1 MNIEN
6 KIKQIRKNNKL
17 TQKEFAK
24 EIDVSEISVR
34 KYEAGERNPSVG
46 VLIKI
51 ANKFNVPLGELSE
64 NIDID
69 DFKEIKDMLLEKK
82 SRFRVDNVDNNFI
95 LQRIDELQNKISDTG
110 TYTGSDIEI
119 LLNEISFILKR
130 KNART
135 SLNMLKDYISSK
147 DYDINKLSNES
158 LIEIDK
164 KCSDILELE
173 FFKLNK

>member
-69 DFKEIKDMLLEKK
+69 DFKKIKDMLLRKK
-82 SRFRVDNVDNNFI
+82 SSFRVDNVDNNFI
-95 LQRIDELQNKISDTG
+95 LQRIDDLQNKISDTG

-147 DYDINKLSNES
+147 DYDINKLSDES

>member
-6 KIKQIRKNNKL
+6 KIKEIRKNNKL

-95 LQRIDELQNKISDTG
+95 LQRIDDLQNKISDTG
-110 TYTGSDIEI
+110 TYTGSDIET

-130 KNART
+130 KDART
-135 SLNMLKDYISSK
+135 SLNMLKDYI
-147 DYDINKLSNES
+147 
-158 LIEIDK
+158 
-164 KCSDILELE
+164 
-173 FFKLNK
+173 

>member
-6 KIKQIRKNNKL
+6 KIKEIRKNNKL

-69 DFKEIKDMLLEKK
+69 DFKEIKDMLLKKK

-95 LQRIDELQNKISDTG
+95 LQRIDDLQNKISDTG
-110 TYTGSDIEI
+110 AYTGSDIEI

-130 KNART
+130 KDART

-147 DYDINKLSNES
+147 DYDINKLSDES

>member
-69 DFKEIKDMLLEKK
+69 DFKKIKDMLLRKK
-82 SRFRVDNVDNNFI
+82 SSFRVDNFDNNFI

-147 DYDINKLSNES
+147 DYDINKLSDES

>member
-6 KIKQIRKNNKL
+6 KIKEIRKNNKL

-147 DYDINKLSNES
+147 DYDINKLSDES

>member
-69 DFKEIKDMLLEKK
+69 DFKKIKDMLLRKK
-82 SRFRVDNVDNNFI
+82 SSFRVDNFDNNFI

-110 TYTGSDIEI
+110 TYTGTDIEI

-147 DYDINKLSNES
+147 DYDINKLSDES

>member
-6 KIKQIRKNNKL
+6 KIKEIRKNNKL

-69 DFKEIKDMLLEKK
+69 DFKKIKDMLLEKK

-95 LQRIDELQNKISDTG
+95 LQRIDDLQNKISDTG
-110 TYTGSDIEI
+110 TYTGSDIET

-147 DYDINKLSNES
+147 DYDINKLSDES

>member
-6 KIKQIRKNNKL
+6 KIKEIRKNNKL

-69 DFKEIKDMLLEKK
+69 DFKEIKDMLLKKK

-95 LQRIDELQNKISDTG
+95 LQRIDDLQNKISDTG

-130 KNART
+130 KDART

-147 DYDINKLSNES
+147 DYDINKLSDES

>member
-6 KIKQIRKNNKL
+6 KIKEIRKNNKL

-95 LQRIDELQNKISDTG
+95 LQRIDDLQNKISDTG
-110 TYTGSDIEI
+110 TYTGSDIET

-147 DYDINKLSNES
+147 DYDINKLSDES

>member
-6 KIKQIRKNNKL
+6 KIKEIRKNNKL

-69 DFKEIKDMLLEKK
+69 DFKKIKDMLLRKK
-82 SRFRVDNVDNNFI
+82 SSFRVDNVDNNFI

-110 TYTGSDIEI
+110 TYTGTDIEI

-147 DYDINKLSNES
+147 DYDINKLSDES

>member
-69 DFKEIKDMLLEKK
+69 DFKKIKDMLLRKK
-82 SRFRVDNVDNNFI
+82 SSFRVDNVDNNFI

-147 DYDINKLSNES
+147 DYDINKLSDES

>member
-6 KIKQIRKNNKL
+6 KIKEIRKNNKL

-95 LQRIDELQNKISDTG
+95 LQRIDDLQNKISDTG

-130 KNART
+130 KDART

-147 DYDINKLSNES
+147 DYDINKLSDES

>member
-6 KIKQIRKNNKL
+6 KIKEIRKNNKL

-51 ANKFNVPLGELSE
+51 ANRFNVPLGELSE

-69 DFKEIKDMLLEKK
+69 DFKKIKDMLLRKK
-82 SRFRVDNVDNNFI
+82 SSFRVDNVDNNFI
-95 LQRIDELQNKISDTG
+95 LQRIDDLQNKISDTG

-147 DYDINKLSNES
+147 DYDINKLSDES

>member
-6 KIKQIRKNNKL
+6 KIKEIRKNNKL

-135 SLNMLKDYISSK
+135 SLNMLKDYILSK
-147 DYDINKLSNES
+147 DYDINKLSDES